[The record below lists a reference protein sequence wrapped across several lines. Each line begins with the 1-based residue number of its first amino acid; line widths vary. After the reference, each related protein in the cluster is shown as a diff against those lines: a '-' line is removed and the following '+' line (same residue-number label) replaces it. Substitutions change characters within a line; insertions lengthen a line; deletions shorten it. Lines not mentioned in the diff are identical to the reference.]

1 MSEDEA
7 VGAPAEASEAVE
19 VLPDAPSALGS
30 VDPDCIAWIKSKV
43 HLPLEEGTSELAWQS
58 EHDEV
63 IAEFCASSAT
73 RRLFV
78 YNDAAL
84 GGLTLQLAVPQVPA
98 DGNFGSQEIMYF
110 LKPEKTV
117 LTIDNLSKS
126 VQYGSV
132 HGPPTQ
138 SLLRLMSGVFV
149 PLCLK
154 DQSWPDTI
162 KKEFSGQLHRFMASL
177 TETAWDQRNK
187 TILYIPSEDLE
198 EIGIEAA
205 AKQKDLVQRLE
216 TTLIHWTRQI
226 KEVVNRQD
234 DGEDAED
241 AGPLAEVRF
250 WGDRTLDLSG
260 IHTQLERNGVKQI
273 VAVLELAKSS
283 YLKPFEKLSKLID
296 DGRTEAVDNLQF
308 LEYLTEPCELL
319 AAAEPKDIPGIL
331 PKILN
336 IVRLIWRHSRFY
348 NTADR
353 LAGLLR
359 KVSNEIITRCRAA
372 ISVSEILDGD
382 VYVSM
387 EALAQSIAAGDAWRS
402 LYDTTEAAVHARG
415 EAEQTDRSWDLD
427 RSSIF
432 AQIDAFVQRCRDLQE
447 VCEGQTQFARKAAG
461 GTTAELPV
469 FGGARGAEVSSQL
482 LAIQTTFEK
491 HVAALRALN
500 YDILDVKATRWHDD
514 YNAFKNSL
522 KDLEVMFQNVVNTA
536 FEGASTTAANI
547 QLLDA
552 FNSLAQREAVKRCV
566 EKKSAE
572 VFTALSAELSLVK
585 KGFDKQK
592 AQPPLIHRDHP
603 RYAGAALWA
612 KSLHL
617 RIQRQWDMISASKKT
632 AEDLKEKTAEAKAAH
647 EQYNLLESS
656 LDEYIRKMYS
666 EWIQTIDGTMSRFLE
681 TYLMARSTQPLV
693 GGTGR
698 ERYGYLEQNF
708 DRTLLQLFAEVQF
721 WEKLRF
727 EIPYTAM
734 DIAAGRERFRCLREN
749 VSTVVREYNG
759 ILDALLPQER
769 RLFTERLHFLDR
781 KVYPG
786 LTKLTWASKGVTDV
800 FIKDTRRHCLD
811 ASKLVSSFHH
821 SKSLL
826 AKYCR
831 QVASTPLV
839 SLKKK
844 QVYPQD
850 LFESEQRAHQET
862 VRGRLRGLHTTMKQ
876 LMKDTR
882 ETFRSDADEV
892 QREWA
897 IFVEQ
902 IDKSVEESLRQTVRK
917 SLQELSRSING
928 DAKTEVQALF
938 RIQVVLQSN
947 KVEFKPS
954 IAELT
959 QTVNNVSKDAIATT
973 GAVPRLTDAL
983 AEGGEDSNASGKAS
997 FYTHISNDEDILKVL
1012 VQVMTGM
1019 REILPRLQ
1027 KYLNTWD
1034 RYKHIWDVDKDAF
1047 MRRYAKAG
1055 RQLTAFET
1063 DITRYKELQHDI
1075 QSEEGVSNIGFIR
1088 IDCQPLKQA
1097 LNQHCHT
1104 WQGKFTQL
1112 LNTNAATELY
1122 GMFEHMESCQATLK
1136 KKAINLDQLADQIKL
1151 LESEQGSFEKTEGR
1165 FEPLETQYR
1174 LLEKFEVT
1182 VKEQELIKLAS
1193 LRGSWVEY
1201 KAMLHDAQTRLTKAK
1216 ADFKDDLMAS
1226 LTEFGNAVSSMRNEF
1241 LRNAPFDASF
1251 SASKAKELMEEYKG
1265 RVGEVRTKEQDM
1277 RAGLDIFNIEP
1288 PANQETIDTE
1298 KNLELLATIWG
1309 EIEEWNTCMD
1319 GWKFG
1324 QFASMDVAAIENTA
1338 AAFSKRIA
1346 KLYKEFKGVNQPW
1359 KVLDD
1364 LKNRVE
1370 GIKKLM
1376 PLIMDLRNEAMRDR
1390 HWKQLMEEVGKT
1402 FNPYAETFTLEVVL
1416 DLGLEHHQETIS
1428 TMSTAAGKELA
1439 IEEALVKIE
1448 ALWSELPLDLTDYKG
1463 EYLKLRSTDD
1473 VYAALEDNAVALST
1487 MKASRFAAAFLG
1499 PLDKWEKS
1507 LSHISETV
1515 EMVMNVQR
1523 KWMYLESIFVGSED
1537 IRKQLPTESSLF
1549 DRVNAD
1555 WKSTT
1560 ARMQEAITAYK
1571 ATHLDGVLELLT
1583 QMDDTLDRIQKSLDE
1598 YLETKR
1604 QAFPRFYFISN
1615 DDLLEILGQARDPV
1629 AVQPHVRKC
1638 FEAIKALDMKEGGP
1652 AGRKTHEAVGFKSP
1666 EGEYVRL
1673 EDSYKVTCAGPVEA
1687 WLLNVETGMCA
1698 TLSKDMFRCFQDMKK
1713 TKREKWI
1720 SFWAGQ
1726 LTLGCGQIS
1735 WTNECTKALTLLSE
1749 GGKGAM
1755 KQAKKK
1761 QVGLL
1766 NKLCDMVRGNLPK
1779 LDRKKVVAVITVE
1792 VHSRDTIMRMVSM
1805 NCVSVNDFTW
1815 LLQLRFYWED
1825 GGSQRCIVKQTNT
1838 QTLYGYE
1845 YLGNPGRLV
1854 VTPLTDRCYTT
1865 LTTALHL
1872 HRGGLP
1878 QGPAGTGK
1886 TETVKDL
1893 SKNLAKQCI
1902 VFNCSD
1908 GLDYKSLGRMFSG
1921 LAQTGAWSC
1930 FDEFNRIEVEVLSVV
1945 AQQILTI
1952 ITAVTEGKTRFLF
1965 EGREIKLDSTC
1976 GIFVTMNPGYA
1987 GRSELPENLKA
1998 LLRPMSMMTPNVDL
2012 IIEIMLFS
2020 EGFSTSKILSKR
2032 MFTLYYLMVQQL
2044 SKQDHYDFG
2053 LRSVKSVLNSAGAL
2067 KRGDDGSTAE
2077 DVLLLRAIRDM
2088 NAPKFISQDFPLF
2101 NALMSDLFP
2110 GVEPPNVDYGKLQI
2124 AIEKELDLAGLQKV
2138 PGIIRKC
2145 IQCYESKL
2153 TRHGNMLVGGSLG
2166 GKTTAWTVL
2175 SKAMGRLH
2183 KMGVEQNDGSLFQPV
2198 RPIIIN
2204 PKAVPS
2210 ANLYGEYDLQTFEWT
2225 DGVLAKVM
2233 REICQQED
2241 LGEKWILLDGPVDT
2255 LWIESMNTVLD
2266 DNSALTAALVG
2277 TSSALGCGCPVRC
2290 TLSYP
2295 RMLTIL
2301 GSCVLVRVC
2310 VPPPLPLLCARRAA
2324 DADQRRAHRDA
2335 AAGEPALRGRRPLRR
2350 LARDRLAR
2358 GHGLRRSSRPDLR
2371 ALR

>member
-1 MSEDEA
+1 M
-7 VGAPAEASEAVE
+7 
-19 VLPDAPSALGS
+19 
-30 VDPDCIAWIKSKV
+30 
-43 HLPLEEGTSELAWQS
+43 
-58 EHDEV
+58 
-63 IAEFCASSAT
+63 
-73 RRLFV
+73 
-78 YNDAAL
+78 
-84 GGLTLQLAVPQVPA
+84 
-98 DGNFGSQEIMYF
+98 
-110 LKPEKTV
+110 
-117 LTIDNLSKS
+117 
-126 VQYGSV
+126 
-132 HGPPTQ
+132 
-138 SLLRLMSGVFV
+138 
-149 PLCLK
+149 
-154 DQSWPDTI
+154 
-162 KKEFSGQLHRFMASL
+162 
-177 TETAWDQRNK
+177 
-187 TILYIPSEDLE
+187 
-198 EIGIEAA
+198 
-205 AKQKDLVQRLE
+205 
-216 TTLIHWTRQI
+216 
-226 KEVVNRQD
+226 
-234 DGEDAED
+234 
-241 AGPLAEVRF
+241 RF
-250 WGDRTLDLSG
+250 WGDRTEDLSG
-260 IHTQLERNGVKQI
+260 IHTQLERDGVKQI

-296 DGRTEAVDNLQF
+296 DGRTEAVDNLMF
-308 LEYLTEPCELL
+308 LEHLNGPCELL
-319 AAAEPKDIPGIL
+319 AEAEPKDIPGIL

-336 IVRLIWRHSRFY
+336 VIRLIWRHSRFY
-348 NTADR
+348 NTPDR

-359 KVSNEIITRCRAA
+359 KVSNEVITRCRDS
-372 ISVSEILDGD
+372 ISVHEILSGD
-382 VYVSM
+382 VHLSM
-387 EALAQSIAAGDAWRS
+387 QALEQSIAAGEAWRS
-402 LYDTTEAAVHARG
+402 LYDTTEAAVAAHAERESTG
-415 EAEQTDRSWDLD
+415 RSWDLD

-432 AQIDAFVQRCRDLQE
+432 AQIDAFVQRCHDLQE

-461 GTTAELPV
+461 GATAELPV
-469 FGGARGAEVSSQL
+469 FGGSRGAEVTAQL

-491 HVAALRALN
+491 HIAALRALN
-500 YDILDVKATRWHDD
+500 YDICDVKATRWHDD

-522 KDLEVMFQNVVNTA
+522 KDLEVMFQNVVNIA

-552 FNSLAQREAVKRCV
+552 FWSLAHREAIKRCV

-572 VFTALSAELSLVK
+572 VFTALSAELTLVK

-592 AQPPLIHRDHP
+592 ANPPLIHRDHP

-617 RIQRQWDMISASKKT
+617 RITRQWDMIMSSTKT
-632 AEDLKEKTAEAKAAH
+632 SEDLKEKTAEAKVAH

-666 EWIQTIDGTMSRFLE
+666 EWIQTLDGTISSLLE
-681 TYLMARSTQPLV
+681 KNLMARSTTLQLV

-708 DRTLLQLFAEVQF
+708 DRTLHMVFAEVQF
-721 WEKLRF
+721 WERLRF

-734 DIAAGRERFRCLREN
+734 DVAAGRERFRCLREN
-749 VSTVVREYNG
+749 VSLVVREYNG
-759 ILDALLPQER
+759 ILDKLQPQER
-769 RLFTERLHFLDR
+769 RLFTERLHYLDR

-786 LTKLTWASKGVTDV
+786 LTKLTWATKGMTDV
-800 FIKDTRRHCLD
+800 FIKDIRRHCLD
-811 ASKLVSSFHH
+811 AKKLVESFHH
-821 SKSLL
+821 SKGLL

-831 QVASTPLV
+831 QIAATSLI

-850 LFESEQRAHQET
+850 LFESEQRAHQGV
-862 VRGRLRGLHTTMKQ
+862 VREKLREVHTTMRT
-876 LMKDTR
+876 LMKGTR
-882 ETFRSDADEV
+882 ETFRSETDEV
-892 QREWA
+892 NREWA
-897 IFVEQ
+897 LFVET
-902 IDKSVEESLRQTVRK
+902 IDKSVEESLRQTVRR

-928 DAKTEVQALF
+928 DQKTEVQALF
-938 RIQVVLQSN
+938 RIQVVLQAS

-973 GAVPRLTDAL
+973 GAVPRLQDSL
-983 AEGGEDSNASGKAS
+983 SDGGEESNASGKAS

-1019 REILPRLQ
+1019 REILPKLQ

-1055 RQLTAFET
+1055 RALTAFET

-1097 LNQHCHT
+1097 LMQHCNT

-1112 LNTNAATELY
+1112 LNSNAATELR
-1122 GMFEHMESCQATLK
+1122 GMFEHMEECQTTLK
-1136 KKAINLDQLADQIKL
+1136 KRATNLDQLADQIKL
-1151 LESEQGSFEKTEGR
+1151 LESEQNSFEKTEAR

-1182 VKEQELIKLAS
+1182 VKEDELKLLAS
-1193 LRGSWVEY
+1193 LRGAWVEY
-1201 KAMLHDAQTRLTKAK
+1201 KTMLQESQVRLTKAK

-1226 LTEFGNAVSSMRNEF
+1226 LTQFQNDVSSMRNEF

-1251 SASKAKELMEEYKG
+1251 SVSKAKELMQEYKEAVAG
-1265 RVGEVRTKEQDM
+1265 VRTKEGDM
-1277 RAGLDIFNIEP
+1277 KAGLDVFNIEP
-1288 PANQETIDTE
+1288 PANQETADTE

-1309 EIEEWNTCMD
+1309 EIEDWNTQMD
-1319 GWKFG
+1319 SWKYG
-1324 QFASMDVAAIENTA
+1324 KFATMDVASIENTA
-1338 AAFSKRIA
+1338 ASFSKRIQ
-1346 KLYKEFKGVNQPW
+1346 KLYKEFKGTNQPW

-1370 GIKKLM
+1370 SIKKLM

-1402 FNPYAETFTLEVVL
+1402 FDPYADTFTLEVVL
-1416 DLGLEHHQETIS
+1416 DLGLEHHQES
-1428 TMSTAAGKELA
+1428 VSSLSTAAGKELA

-1448 ALWSELPLDLTDYKG
+1448 ALWGELGLDLTDYKG
-1463 EYLKLRSTDD
+1463 EYLKLRSVDD

-1499 PLDKWEKS
+1499 ALDKWEKS

-1560 ARMQEAITAYK
+1560 ARMQEAGTAYK

-1583 QMDDTLDRIQKSLDE
+1583 GMDDTLDRIQKSLDE

-1604 QAFPRFYFISN
+1604 QSFPRFYFISN
-1615 DDLLEILGQARDPV
+1615 DDLLEILGQARDPT

-1638 FEAIKALDMKEGGP
+1638 FEAIKALDMKEGGRS
-1652 AGRKTHEAVGFKSP
+1652 GGVKQFEAVGFKSP
-1666 EGEYVRL
+1666 EGEYVRM

-1687 WLLNVETGMCA
+1687 WLLNVEVGMCA

-1735 WTNECTKALTLLSE
+1735 WTLECTKALTLLSE
-1749 GGKGAM
+1749 GSKGAM

-1779 LDRKKVVAVITVE
+1779 LDRKKVVAIITVE
-1792 VHSRDTIMRMVSM
+1792 VHSRDTISRMITAQ
-1805 NCVSVNDFTW
+1805 CASVNDFEW

-1825 GGSQRCIVKQTNT
+1825 GGSQRCIVRQTNT
-1838 QTLYGYE
+1838 MTLYGYE

-1893 SKNLAKQCI
+1893 VGAVALRHSTLTPCTRTPIHPQLN
-1902 VFNCSD
+1902 F
-1908 GLDYKSLGRMFSG
+1908 SLTPDIS
-1921 LAQTGAWSC
+1921 
-1930 FDEFNRIEVEVLSVV
+1930 
-1945 AQQILTI
+1945 LTFVQFFFAEQEPRQ
-1952 ITAVTEGKTRFLF
+1952 AVHRLQ
-1965 EGREIKLDSTC
+1965 
-1976 GIFVTMNPGYA
+1976 
-1987 GRSELPENLKA
+1987 
-1998 LLRPMSMMTPNVDL
+1998 LLR
-2012 IIEIMLFS
+2012 
-2020 EGFSTSKILSKR
+2020 
-2032 MFTLYYLMVQQL
+2032 
-2044 SKQDHYDFG
+2044 
-2053 LRSVKSVLNSAGAL
+2053 
-2067 KRGDDGSTAE
+2067 
-2077 DVLLLRAIRDM
+2077 
-2088 NAPKFISQDFPLF
+2088 
-2101 NALMSDLFP
+2101 
-2110 GVEPPNVDYGKLQI
+2110 
-2124 AIEKELDLAGLQKV
+2124 
-2138 PGIIRKC
+2138 
-2145 IQCYESKL
+2145 
-2153 TRHGNMLVGGSLG
+2153 
-2166 GKTTAWTVL
+2166 
-2175 SKAMGRLH
+2175 
-2183 KMGVEQNDGSLFQPV
+2183 
-2198 RPIIIN
+2198 RP
-2204 PKAVPS
+2204 
-2210 ANLYGEYDLQTFEWT
+2210 
-2225 DGVLAKVM
+2225 
-2233 REICQQED
+2233 
-2241 LGEKWILLDGPVDT
+2241 
-2255 LWIESMNTVLD
+2255 
-2266 DNSALTAALVG
+2266 
-2277 TSSALGCGCPVRC
+2277 
-2290 TLSYP
+2290 
-2295 RMLTIL
+2295 
-2301 GSCVLVRVC
+2301 
-2310 VPPPLPLLCARRAA
+2310 
-2324 DADQRRAHRDA
+2324 
-2335 AAGEPALRGRRPLRR
+2335 
-2350 LARDRLAR
+2350 
-2358 GHGLRRSSRPDLR
+2358 
-2371 ALR
+2371 